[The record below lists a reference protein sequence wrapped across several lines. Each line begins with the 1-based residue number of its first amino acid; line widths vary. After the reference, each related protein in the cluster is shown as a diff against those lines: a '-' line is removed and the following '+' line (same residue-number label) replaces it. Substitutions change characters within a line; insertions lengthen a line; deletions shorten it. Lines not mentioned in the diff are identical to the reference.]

1 MSGFRFAFAAS
12 LAVQGL
18 VAGHAFA
25 AQQPVYGP
33 PAAWVD
39 LAPLPAPPPAD
50 GAAAIQVVLDDN
62 QTRLSP
68 DGDFYYD
75 RRVYKVLRAEGLAAF
90 KTQSFTW
97 SPDTETVTIH
107 AIRIIRDGQGIDLL
121 KGGQDM
127 PVLRRET
134 NMERAMLDGR
144 LTVSRQI
151 EGLQTGDMVEVS
163 STRFRKDPVVQG
175 RSQDFEKMTFPGV
188 AARYRVRLSWPDAA
202 PVKWKAT
209 EAYPA
214 GAISKAGGWNEAVFD
229 VSGAKAPKP
238 PEGAPPRFRRQGEL
252 EVSSFKDWADVS
264 RLMAPL
270 YAKAGLLASE
280 SAIKV
285 EAAAIRA
292 ANPTPKARA
301 FAALRLVEDKTRY
314 LFLGMGDGGYVP
326 AQADITWARKFGDC
340 KGKTVLLLALLK
352 ELGIT
357 AEPALVSI
365 GLGDG
370 MDERL
375 PGLTAFNHVIVRA
388 TIDGKLYWL
397 DGTRTGDIAGLD
409 ALKPPPWRWAL
420 PVRVQGAALEKI
432 VQLPLDKP
440 SVETVVRLDASKG
453 LDVSAPVRIEI
464 RLTGDAAN
472 AYRQGLARATREDIE
487 RALRQNL
494 SRAYSWIE
502 VEAIDWTD
510 DPAGDSFRVALTG
523 KADIDWRKNPDLG
536 VREFKLPSAGAP
548 TAPFARREP
557 GPARDAPYAVVFPF
571 YARTITEVALPGGG
585 AGFSARG
592 PNDSQTVG
600 GVELTRSALV
610 TGGVARFVSQ
620 GRSLT
625 PEISAAEADSANR
638 VLRQLGADEAFVRAP
653 S

>member
-1 MSGFRFAFAAS
+1 MSGFRFFFAAS

-18 VAGHAFA
+18 VAGHALA

-33 PAAWVD
+33 PEAWVD
-39 LAPLPAPPPAD
+39 LAPLPAPPPTE

-75 RRVYKVLRAEGLAAF
+75 RRVYKVLRPEGLAAF

-97 SPDTETVTIH
+97 APDTETVTIH

-121 KGGQDM
+121 KGGKDM
-127 PVLRRET
+127 PVLRREA

-175 RSQDFEKMTFPGV
+175 RSQDFEKMTFPGE

-214 GAISKAGGWNEAVFD
+214 GAVSKAGAWNQVVFD
-229 VSGAKAPKP
+229 ASAVQAPKAPI
-238 PEGAPPRFRRQGEL
+238 GAPPRFRRQGEL

-270 YAKAGLLASE
+270 YAKASLLTPE

-301 FAALRLVEDKTRY
+301 FAALRLVEEKTRY

-326 AQADITWARKFGDC
+326 AQADITWTRKFGDC

-352 ELGIT
+352 ELGVT

-388 TIDGKLYWL
+388 TIDGKVYWL

-420 PVRVQGAALEKI
+420 PVRAQGATLEKI
-432 VQLPLDKP
+432 VQLPFDKP
-440 SVETVVRLDASKG
+440 QVETLVRLDASKG
-453 LDVSAPVRIEI
+453 LDLPAPVRIEI
-464 RLTGDAAN
+464 RLTGDAAS
-472 AYRQGLARATREDIE
+472 AYRQGIASAPREDLE
-487 RALRQNL
+487 RAMRQNY

-502 VEAIDWTD
+502 IETIDWTD
-510 DPAGDSFRVALTG
+510 DPAGDSFKVALTG

-548 TAPFARREP
+548 AAPFARREP
-557 GPARDAPYAVVFPF
+557 GPSRDAPYAVAFPF
-571 YARTITEVALPGGG
+571 YARTITEVVLPGGG

-592 PNDSQTVG
+592 PKDSQLVG
-600 GVELTRSALV
+600 GVEIVRSAEV
-610 TGGVARFVSQ
+610 AGGVARFVSQ
-620 GRSLT
+620 GRSLS
-625 PEISAAEADSANR
+625 PEISAAEAETANR
-638 VLRQLGADEAFVRAP
+638 TLRQLGADDAVVRAP